1 MAQLEM
7 YEAIANSPHTTLVN
21 SIDETQTEIIVLD
34 ASVLPNAPNLL
45 VIGYDKDNA
54 ETCLYTNIIGNTI
67 TIQRA
72 TEGIASSFD
81 ADTKIARV
89 FTSKDYNSLVR
100 NIKDLN
106 TQQIAM
112 SIALS

>member
-1 MAQLEM
+1 MAQVKM
-7 YEAIANSPHTTLVN
+7 YEAMANSPHTTLTE
-21 SIDETQTEIIVLD
+21 SIDATQTEITVLN

-45 VIGYDKDNA
+45 VIGYDKENA
-54 ETCLYTNIIGNTI
+54 ETCLYTNIVDNII

-72 TEGIASSFD
+72 TEGMASSFD
-81 ADTKIARV
+81 ANTKIARI
-89 FTSKDYNSLVR
+89 FTAKDYNSLVE

>member
-1 MAQLEM
+1 MAQVKM
-7 YEAIANSPHTTLVN
+7 YEAIANSPHTILVEG
-21 SIDETQTEIIVLD
+21 IDETQTEIVVLD
-34 ASVLPNAPNLL
+34 SSVLPNAPNLL
-45 VIGYDKDNA
+45 VIGYDKENA
-54 ETCLYTNIIGNTI
+54 ETCLYTNVVGNTI

-81 ADTKIARV
+81 ADTKVARV
-89 FTSKDYNSLVR
+89 FTAKDYNSLVE